1 MANVGP
7 ATATV
12 TSVTGPGQAL
22 TAQVFTRVTDIEV
35 DFIKNTIKITWNDGL
50 TITYVDYSTMTT
62 FTWTISGGATTLTIT
77 S

>member
-12 TSVTGPGQAL
+12 TSTTGPGQAL
-22 TAQVFTRVTDIEV
+22 TAQVFTRVTDFEV
-35 DFIKNTIKITWNDGL
+35 DFMKNTMKITWNDGL
-50 TITYVDYSTMTT
+50 TITYADYSTMATM
-62 FTWTISGGATTLTIT
+62 TWTISGGATSITIT